1 VPRRD
6 DSFLQS
12 LHKHAQVKHNT
23 LKFFRAAIA
32 TGIGAAAETEM
43 SGEEV
48 RLKAWD
54 FTFSSAP
61 DYR

>member
-6 DSFLQS
+6 DSFQS

-43 SGEEV
+43 SEEEV
-48 RLKAWD
+48 RLKASE
-54 FTFSSAP
+54 FHFSSAP